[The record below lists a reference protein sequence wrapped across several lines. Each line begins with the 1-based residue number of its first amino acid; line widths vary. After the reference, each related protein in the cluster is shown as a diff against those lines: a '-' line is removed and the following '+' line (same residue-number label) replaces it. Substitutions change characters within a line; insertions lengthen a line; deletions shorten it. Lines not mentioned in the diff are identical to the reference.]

1 MTESSIQSNSL
12 RNDGEDRS
20 IIKVTLQQQLAE
32 FISLRP
38 ADNQSPVQLI
48 KMNTQSSAN
57 TITIPQVDSTSLN
70 NVETDYQVSTRRS
83 K

>member
-12 RNDGEDRS
+12 WNDGEDRS

-57 TITIPQVDSTSLN
+57 TITIPQVDST
-70 NVETDYQVSTRRS
+70 DCQVSTRRS